1 MEKSNVVCD
10 HCNEEGA
17 VLFCRA
23 DCARLCLVCDRHVH
37 TANPL
42 SRKHSRSHL
51 CDNCSSQ
58 AASVRCVTES
68 LVLCRD
74 CDWDAHGS
82 CAASVDHVR
91 QAIEGFSDCPLAR
104 DLGLIWGFDLSDK
117 LAFLLLEDSGNGS
130 EDLDWFRSDVI
141 NNDNALDF
149 LSLHDVTVPSSEFCS
164 PSKVQNP
171 NCGKRKQVIFNQLVE
186 LLKREIME
194 KNFEH
199 AGDMSPATPSQ
210 SNLTGS
216 IQVPDSCNTQM
227 SEQMVDADQQPPYTA
242 RMMFPQEGGNCPLD
256 IFWDVGA
263 SDQYNQ
269 VQIWD
274 FHIREC
280 TDNGGCTTEIGSGAS
295 NRNSKVKS
303 FNELTRGT
311 SLATGNILEDMFDFN
326 CHSAG
331 NCFSCS
337 DIQQISSQNAD
348 FGAKWLPTS
357 GSRQSHLQ
365 SEVSMLLPV
374 GSSEGNFS
382 QPTLHSKDIK
392 ERCMPELSILSGG
405 DLLKTSKVDT
415 ELLAQNRGN
424 AMQRYKEKK
433 KTRRYDKHIRYES
446 RKARADT
453 RKRVRGR
460 FVKANEGMN
469 VLLPS
474 ETS

>member
-1 MEKSNVVCD
+1 MEKSNAVCD

-23 DCARLCLVCDRHVH
+23 DSARLCLVCDRHVH

-42 SRKHSRSHL
+42 SRKHLRAHL

-82 CAASVDHVR
+82 CAASVNHVR

-117 LAFLLLEDSGNGS
+117 LALLLLEDSGNGS
-130 EDLDWFRSDVI
+130 EDWDWFRSDVI
-141 NNDNALDF
+141 TNADNSLDF
-149 LSLHDVTVPSSEFCS
+149 LSLQDVIVPSSEFCS

-171 NCGKRKQVIFNQLVE
+171 NYGKRKEVIFNQLVE
-186 LLKREIME
+186 LLKREVME
-194 KNFEH
+194 KKFEH
-199 AGDMSPATPSQ
+199 GDLSPATPSQ

-216 IQVPDSCNTQM
+216 IQVPDSCNAQM
-227 SEQMVDADQQPPYTA
+227 SEQIVDGDQQPPYTA
-242 RMMFPQEGGNCPLD
+242 RMMFPQEGGGCPPD

-263 SDQYNQ
+263 SDQSNQ

-274 FHIREC
+274 FHLREC
-280 TDNGGCTTEIGSGAS
+280 GENGECTTENGSGAS
-295 NRNSKVKS
+295 SRNSKVK
-303 FNELTRGT
+303 NLDELIRGT
-311 SLATGNILEDMFDFN
+311 SLATGNILEDMLDFN

-337 DIQQISSQNAD
+337 DIEQISSQNAD
-348 FGAKWLPTS
+348 MIHFGPKWLPMS
-357 GSRQSHLQ
+357 GSKPSHMQSD
-365 SEVSMLLPV
+365 VNLL
-374 GSSEGNFS
+374 SSAGPPEGNFS
-382 QPTLHSKDIK
+382 QPTLGKGAN
-392 ERCMPELSILSGG
+392 ERCMPEYSILGGG
-405 DLLKTSKVDT
+405 DLLKTSKVDS

-453 RKRVRGR
+453 RQRVRGR

-469 VLLPS
+469 VTLAQ
-474 ETS
+474 